1 MVLLLI
7 FSITHNFTLSKL
19 EYRVAGEVAEKTGQ
33 CLQSQA
39 GRTFSVGL
47 RVRRANCDGRAVNFP
62 YLQG

>member
-1 MVLLLI
+1 MMLLLTL
-7 FSITHNFTLSKL
+7 SITHNFTISKW

-39 GRTFSVGL
+39 GNTLFGRFTCPARKL
-47 RVRRANCDGRAVNFP
+47 RWPSREL